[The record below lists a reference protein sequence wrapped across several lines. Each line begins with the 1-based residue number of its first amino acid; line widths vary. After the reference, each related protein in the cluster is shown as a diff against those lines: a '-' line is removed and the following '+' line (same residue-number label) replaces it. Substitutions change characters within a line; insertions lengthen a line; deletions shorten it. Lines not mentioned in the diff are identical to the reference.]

1 MQQHIRHSALD
12 SEARSVSVAS
22 AASAQKFAQDLATV
36 ASMRASDAANEIC
49 AAPAQGARAL
59 YEKLMKTNGQAQD
72 DLRREALAFVDRWR
86 EIMQAQPCDLPDS
99 PEGLLEWQQGNLDS
113 TGAAY
118 QLYLSERKA
127 GAPRRYFQSRA
138 HALYFLRAVAPTK
151 LVDGAWL
158 YGLLPDSANPH
169 FSDLLFT
176 YVEELGD
183 GDPNRNHVLLFRR
196 LIDAQG
202 IVDWAEQPDESY
214 VQGALQLALA
224 ACTDALLPEVIGFN
238 LGYEQLP
245 LHLLITSYELDEL
258 GIDPTYF
265 TLHVTVD
272 NAAGGHAQRALRAAM
287 SNIPALA
294 DDGTFWSRVADGYR
308 LSNAGM
314 GTTDAIGG
322 FDIRAELLR
331 VMHGRA
337 SEGSSAHSDYC
348 RIEGRTVNEW
358 LQSPDGVAGFVA
370 ALERKGWLRQGED
383 PAQSRF
389 WQLLQ
394 GPGASMFGV
403 FGDYEQQ
410 VIYDW
415 IRGDAAADG
424 APFVRETD
432 PAAAPLAPRAFRH
445 VRRAAHASP
454 ALSLAVLSDSGVGLD
469 PDLAQLRKVLESG
482 DSKEQGAVIRRL
494 LGPALHWAPAGLEA
508 TRHVSHV
515 LRTA

>member
-1 MQQHIRHSALD
+1 MC
-12 SEARSVSVAS
+12 
-22 AASAQKFAQDLATV
+22 AA
-36 ASMRASDAANEIC
+36 DAANEIC
-49 AAPAQGARAL
+49 VAPAQGARAL
-59 YEKLMKTNGQAQD
+59 YEKLMRSNGHAQG
-72 DLRREALAFVDRWR
+72 DLRRDALAFVERWR
-86 EIMQAQPCDLPDS
+86 KVMQPLSCDLPDS
-99 PEGLLEWQQGNLDS
+99 PEALLEWQQGNLDS

-118 QLYLSERKA
+118 QLYLSQRKA
-127 GAPRRYFQSRA
+127 GAPRRYFHSRA

-183 GDPNRNHVLLFRR
+183 GDPSRNHVLLYRR
-196 LIDAQG
+196 LLDALG

-272 NAAGGHAQRALRAAM
+272 NAAGGHAQRALRAAIA
-287 SNIPALA
+287 NVPALA

-314 GTTDAIGG
+314 GTTDAIAG
-322 FDIRAELLR
+322 FDIHAEMLR
-331 VMHGRA
+331 VLNGRA
-337 SEGSSAHSDYC
+337 LEGSSAHSDYC

-370 ALERKGWLRQGED
+370 ALERKGWLRRGED

-389 WQLLQ
+389 WKLLQ

-415 IRGDAAADG
+415 IRGEAAADG

-432 PAAAPLAPRAFRH
+432 PAAAPVPPRAFRL
-445 VRRAAHASP
+445 VRRATQTNP
-454 ALSLAVLSDSGVGLD
+454 PILLADLSDSESGLD
-469 PDLAQLRKVLESG
+469 PDLLELRNVMETG
-482 DSKEQGAVIRRL
+482 DPKEQGALLRRL

-508 TRHVSHV
+508 TRHVSRM

>member
-1 MQQHIRHSALD
+1 V
-12 SEARSVSVAS
+12 E
-22 AASAQKFAQDLATV
+22 
-36 ASMRASDAANEIC
+36 
-49 AAPAQGARAL
+49 
-59 YEKLMKTNGQAQD
+59 
-72 DLRREALAFVDRWR
+72 RWR
-86 EIMQAQPCDLPDS
+86 RVGRDEACDLPDS
-99 PEGLLEWQQGNLDS
+99 PDALLQWQQGNLDR
-113 TGAAY
+113 TGEAY
-118 QLYLSERKA
+118 QRYLAERKG
-127 GAPRRYFQSRA
+127 GAPRRYFHSRA

-183 GDPNRNHVLLFRR
+183 GDPGRNHVLLYRR
-196 LIDAQG
+196 LIEALG
-202 IVDWAEQPDESY
+202 IVDWCEQPDDSY

-272 NAAGGHAQRALRAAM
+272 NAAGGHAQRALRAAIA
-287 SNIPALA
+287 NVPALA
-294 DDGTFWSRVADGYR
+294 DDGSFWSRVTDGYR

-314 GTTDAIGG
+314 GTTDAIAA
-322 FDIRAELLR
+322 FDIQRELVR
-331 VMHGRA
+331 VMDGRA
-337 SEGSSAHSDYC
+337 AEGSAAHSDYC
-348 RIEGRTVNEW
+348 RIEGRTVNAW
-358 LQSPDGVAGFVA
+358 LQSPDGVAGFLA
-370 ALERKGWLRQGED
+370 ALERKGWLRRGDD
-383 PAQSRF
+383 PARSRF
-389 WQLLQ
+389 WKLLQ

-432 PAAAPLAPRAFRH
+432 PAAAPAAPRAFRH
-445 VRRAAHASP
+445 VRRTAQAGP
-454 ALSLAVLSDSGVGLD
+454 ALGLADLAEADAGLD
-469 PDLAQLRKVLESG
+469 PDLTELRQVLATG
-482 DSKEQGAVIRRL
+482 DAKEQGAVLRRL

-508 TRHVSHV
+508 TRHVSRM